1 MPRFNPLKP
10 TREAKKGRPSLGSYG
25 PASRRALSA
34 VASERRRMAIR
45 GDRTIPAPSPVS
57 HTAILAE
64 NDALDGFELRFPT
77 KPSDAC
83 LARLRATHDLPTEQ
97 RWHWHFRKKF
107 WYAKRND
114 VTRAFAASIL
124 AAPSAVA
131 PAKAEAPAAEPMPD
145 PLAAPEPSEGGFPV
159 AHWAHAVQS
168 GATSLSYT
176 EWVEARIA
184 DASDDAP
191 APAEDKAPDPA
202 VELPATAKV
211 VDPLMLQWAAAV
223 KAGITGLAFGDW
235 TVQKMSEASG
245 DSPAMVGRF
254 IDAAAGNAAGAAII
268 QVPQPQP
275 EPVADPA
282 ETFRHYLAGGPTEE
296 EPPTNILPVSFAPE
310 PPLEA
315 VPVVPSACRA
325 VALAGPELSSEGRS
339 ERRPVPAWRA
349 RFGRRP

>member
-10 TREAKKGRPSLGSYG
+10 AREPKKGRP
-25 PASRRALSA
+25 
-34 VASERRRMAIR
+34 VAIR
-45 GDRTIPAPSPVS
+45 GDRTIPSPSPVS
-57 HTAILAE
+57 HTAILVE
-64 NDALDGFELRFPT
+64 NDALDGFEMRFPT

-83 LARLRATHDLPTEQ
+83 LARLRATHDLPTDQ
-97 RWHWHFRKKF
+97 RWHWHFRKKI

-114 VTRAFAASIL
+114 ATRAFAASIL

-131 PAKAEAPAAEPMPD
+131 PAKAEAPEPVEPVAD
-145 PLAAPEPSEGGFPV
+145 PFPV

>member
-10 TREAKKGRPSLGSYG
+10 TREARKGRPV
-25 PASRRALSA
+25 A
-34 VASERRRMAIR
+34 VR
-45 GDRTIPAPSPVS
+45 GDRTIPAPAPVS
-57 HTAILAE
+57 HAAILVE
-64 NDALDGFELRFPT
+64 NDALDGFEMRFPT
-77 KPSDAC
+77 KPNDAC
-83 LARLRATHDLPTEQ
+83 LARLRATHDLPTDQ

-131 PAKAEAPAAEPMPD
+131 PAKAEAPEPEPMPD
-145 PLAAPEPSEGGFPV
+145 PAPEPGEGGFPV

-168 GATSLSYT
+168 GATSLNYT
-176 EWVEARIA
+176 EWVEAMVA
-184 DASDDAP
+184 AASDDAP
-191 APAEDKAPDPA
+191 EPAEDAHEPSPVAAAIPA
-202 VELPATAKV
+202 KLPPATLEPVFAPVAKL

-282 ETFRHYLAGGPTEE
+282 ATFRHYLAGGPTEE
-296 EPPTNILPVSFAPE
+296 EPTNILAVSFAPD
-310 PPLEA
+310 PLVEA
-315 VPVVPSACRA
+315 VPVVPSARRA
-325 VALAGPELSSEGRS
+325 VAS

-349 RFGRRP
+349 RFGRRS